1 MELAYAL
8 AVAAVAAV
16 LAAILAALLVLR
28 RISVPSGAGG
38 DSDALIR
45 LTEEVSALKDARSEL
60 ERRLAVEEQK
70 ASRVAE
76 LEAALRERSAAA
88 DGLRD
93 LKADAE
99 KDAAAAREALEAAQA
114 ALAEMRSRIG
124 ELQGEARDRA
134 VREDELTRGKADLES
149 RLAAREE
156 ALARVEAATDDLR
169 RRLVAALESADA
181 ARALGDELRRE
192 RADLEGQLAARA
204 EALSRTEAVAAD
216 LRERLETE
224 RRSLT
229 EARARIDAET
239 KAHADLRIRHAAL
252 RETLDQE
259 RSQAAERLALMA
271 DAKERLTTEFK
282 LLADEMLK
290 RHGEAFAKQNR
301 EQVDSLLEPLR
312 GRIVEFQQGLQAS
325 QTESAKERA
334 ALAEQIRTLG
344 ETSARMTQ
352 ETLNLTRALKGKAQ
366 TQGAWGEM
374 ILSTILERS
383 GLRNGEEY
391 VTQESRTAED
401 GTRLRPDVVVRLPG
415 GQSVVIDSKVSLTA
429 FEAYVNAEAD
439 HDRVSHLTRH
449 VTSVRT
455 HVRSLGGKGYHQV
468 TEGVL
473 DYVVM
478 FVPIEGALAAA
489 LQEDPG
495 LTGFAAE
502 QGVAIA
508 TPSTLMAMLRT
519 VANVW
524 HVERR
529 NRNADEIAER
539 AGKLFDKFVGFVA
552 DMQQLGSRL
561 DGAQKCWTDAMGK
574 LQSGRGNLV
583 RQVEMLREMGARTN
597 KSLPSELLDGAR
609 VDLPRLA
616 ALAGADRTAADGLAA
631 QTVAAS

>member
-1 MELAYAL
+1 MELAYSL
-8 AVAAVAAV
+8 AVAAIAAV
-16 LAAILAALLVLR
+16 LAAILAVLLVLR
-28 RISVPSGAGG
+28 RISTPSGAGAG
-38 DSDALIR
+38 PEALSR
-45 LTEEVSALKDARSEL
+45 LTEEVSALKDARAEL
-60 ERRLAVEEQK
+60 ERRLAAEEQK
-70 ASRVAE
+70 ALRVAE

-99 KDAAAAREALEAAQA
+99 KDAATAREALEAAQT
-114 ALAEMRSRIG
+114 ALAEMRARIG
-124 ELQGEARDRA
+124 ELQDEARDRA
-134 VREDELTRGKADLES
+134 SREDALIHAKAELES
-149 RLAAREE
+149 RLAAR
-156 ALARVEAATDDLR
+156 T
-169 RRLVAALESADA
+169 
-181 ARALGDELRRE
+181 
-192 RADLEGQLAARA
+192 
-204 EALSRTEAVAAD
+204 EALSRTESIVTE

-229 EARARIDAET
+229 EAQARIDLLRGERAELET
-239 KAHADLRIRHAAL
+239 AAAEARARLAEKSEHGEALRRRLEEAEALRDAEARAHADLRIRHAAL

-259 RSQAAERLALMA
+259 RSQAEERLALMA
-271 DAKERLTTEFK
+271 DAKERLTAEFK

-290 RHGEAFAKQNR
+290 RHGETFARQNR

-312 GRIVEFQQGLQAS
+312 RRIVEFQQGLQAS
-325 QTESAKERA
+325 QTETAKERA

-439 HDRVSHLTRH
+439 HDRAAHLTRH
-449 VTSVRT
+449 VLSVRT

-468 TEGVL
+468 ADGVL

-561 DGAQKCWTDAMGK
+561 DGAQKCWSDAMGK
-574 LQSGRGNLV
+574 LHSGRGNLV
-583 RQVEMLREMGARTN
+583 RQVEMLREMGARTS
-597 KSLPSELLDGAR
+597 KSLPPELLDGAR
-609 VDLPRLA
+609 INLPRLA
-616 ALAGADRTAADGLAA
+616 ALAGGEEEAADGPAA
-631 QTVAAS
+631 EVVAAS

>member
-38 DSDALIR
+38 DSDALVR

-508 TPSTLMAMLRT
+508 TPATLMAMLRT

-561 DGAQKCWTDAMGK
+561 DGAQKCWSDAMGK
-574 LQSGRGNLV
+574 LHSGRGNLV
-583 RQVEMLREMGARTN
+583 RQVEMLREMGARTS
-597 KSLPSELLDGAR
+597 KSLPPELLDGAR
-609 VDLPRLA
+609 INLPRLA
-616 ALAGADRTAADGLAA
+616 ALAGGEEEAADGPAA
-631 QTVAAS
+631 EVVAAS